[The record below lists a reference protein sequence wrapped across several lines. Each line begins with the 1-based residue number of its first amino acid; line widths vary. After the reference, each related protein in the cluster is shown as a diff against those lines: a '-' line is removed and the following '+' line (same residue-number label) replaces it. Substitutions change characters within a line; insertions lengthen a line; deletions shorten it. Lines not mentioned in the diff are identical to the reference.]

1 MSRKQQMRAGF
12 TLVEL
17 LVVIAI
23 IGILVALLLPAVQAA
38 REAARRTQCNN
49 NLKQMG
55 LACQNYADKNLESMP
70 WNWDAGSTHF
80 GVPPAGQTYG
90 YIKNFSWLVSLLP
103 YNEGGTLYDQINF
116 SDPDGNTGI
125 INNPNPNIIPPVNN
139 VTLRQT
145 VVKGLLCPSNQQNA
159 VRNNQANGYLNTART
174 LGAGTDYVGNIGHIY
189 LNSSAGIATL
199 APCQWLPD
207 FPDSPMNRFNRG
219 GTGTPFIDPENDQSI
234 VYANGVFNFRGAY
247 RLADMLDGTS
257 NTIIA
262 YESMHW
268 VGQDPTDAYFDKN
281 YQINSAWMSPY
292 GAIGN
297 MRMPL
302 NNVLYNKQV
311 DWNRKNI
318 PDCTSWGSN
327 HPNGGLAVRG
337 DGSVAFYNNNM
348 THIVRYALATRAGQE
363 ETTARNE

>member
-1 MSRKQQMRAGF
+1 MSRTQRIKGGF

-49 NLKQMG
+49 NLKQLG

-70 WNWDAGSTHF
+70 WNWDMGSTHG

-90 YIKNFSWLVSLLP
+90 YVKNFSWLVSVLP
-103 YNEGGTLYDQINF
+103 YNEGSIIYDQINF
-116 SDPDGNTGI
+116 ADPNGNTGI
-125 INNPNPNIIPPVNN
+125 INNPNPNIVPPVNN
-139 VTLRQT
+139 VTLRQK
-145 VVKGLLCPSNQQNA
+145 VQKQLLCPSNQQSQI
-159 VRNNQANGYLNTART
+159 RRDQANSYVNTARN
-174 LGAGTDYVGNIGHIY
+174 LGAGTDYVGNLGHIY
-189 LNSSAGIATL
+189 VQGIL
-199 APCQWLPD
+199 LPCQWLPD

-219 GTGTPFIDPENDQSI
+219 GTGTPFVDPENDQSI
-234 VYANGVFNFRGAY
+234 NYVNGVFNFRGAY

-268 VGQDPTDAYFDKN
+268 VGQDPTEPYYDKN
-281 YQINSAWMSPY
+281 YQINSCWMSPY

-302 NNVLYNKQV
+302 NNVVFNKQV

-318 PDCTSWGSN
+318 PDCESWSSN

-337 DGSVAFYNNNM
+337 DGSVQFFNNNM
-348 THIVRYALATRAGQE
+348 SHIVRYSLSTRAGQDTVAE
-363 ETTARNE
+363 N